1 MVYLLQNMMAKT
13 RFTKGEKVFF
23 IQNAIYIKEAEVIN
37 TAAGFVTVKILSTG
51 GGLRARENR
60 FFKTKE
66 EAEHFMRNSNAKRGE

>member
-1 MVYLLQNMMAKT
+1 MAITK
-13 RFTKGEKVFF
+13 FSKGERVFF

-37 TAAGFVTVKILSTG
+37 TSAGFVTVRILDTG

-66 EAEHFMRNSNAKRGE
+66 EAEHYMRNSRTY